1 MNHRQ
6 VFQVATLFAALLCG
20 QAFGIEPDMPGSIDH
35 PGFPRV
41 EGTRIVGYSLAE
53 YDVGGFVSEWVEG
66 KRIVLNPE
74 GKRTRIMYLGR
85 DTQSTLQ
92 IIRNYQKALAEFG
105 DYREVFA
112 CQTLE
117 CGQSIAG
124 RFVWAQEN
132 RIPTISQFWNH
143 LYGVTS
149 YYKTPKY
156 IYGTVVKDDKQYHI
170 SIFSAFAI
178 GSPNGI
184 KNRPTVHIEIVE
196 EEDFE
201 SDLILI
207 DAAAMSTEIA
217 ERGSI
222 ALYGIQFEFDNA
234 ALQANSSDTI
244 AEVAKALNADPS
256 LNIYI
261 VGHTDGEG
269 AHGYNQVLSENR
281 AKSVVEELVGS
292 YGVAA
297 ARLTAVGVGQVAPV
311 ASNDTEEGRDL
322 NRRVAIVKR

>member
-6 VFQVATLFAALLCG
+6 IFQVATLFAALLSA
-20 QAFGIEPDMPGSIDH
+20 QAFGIEPDMPGSKDH

-53 YDVGGFVSEWVEG
+53 YDVGGFVSEMVDGE
-66 KRIVLNPE
+66 RIVLNPE
-74 GKRTRIMYLGR
+74 GKRTRIMYVGR

-124 RFVWAQEN
+124 RFVWAKEN
-132 RIPTISQFWNH
+132 RIPTISQFWKH

-170 SIFSAFAI
+170 SVFSAFAI
-178 GSPNGI
+178 RSPNGI
-184 KNRPTVHIEIVE
+184 QNKPTVHIEIVE

-201 SDLILI
+201 SDLVFI
-207 DAAAMSTEIA
+207 DATAMSAEIA

-222 ALYGIQFEFDNA
+222 ALYGIQFDFDSA
-234 ALQANSSDTI
+234 ALQANSDDTI
-244 AEVAKALNADPS
+244 AEVAKALNADPALS
-256 LNIYI
+256 IYV

-269 AHGYNQVLSENR
+269 AHAYNQALSENR
-281 AKSVVEELVGS
+281 AKSVVEELVNGH
-292 YGVAA
+292 GIVAE
-297 ARLTAVGVGQVAPV
+297 RLAAVGVGQVAPV
-311 ASNDTEEGRDL
+311 ASNDTEEGREL